1 MDITIPLEIPKS
13 IWHKKIFR
21 KERYLRKTLV
31 PPLLPKF
38 SCIFQNLLLKT
49 FLLKGV
55 WTTED
60 QIIRLDVK
68 TLQDS
73 SRSSPPYQEN
83 FKEARGIFATLKEE

>member
-1 MDITIPLEIPKS
+1 MDIPIPLEIPKS
-13 IWHKKIFR
+13 ICHKKKKLKRNVFE
-21 KERYLRKTLV
+21 KNSCT
-31 PPLLPKF
+31 PLLPKF

-83 FKEARGIFATLKEE
+83 FKEARGIFAAFKEE